1 MTRTA
6 DRSEAAPLPLC
17 PPALLTDH
25 CTALLAA
32 RGLPAMEAETVAQ
45 SLVHA
50 NLRGVDSHGV
60 TRMPIYIDR
69 LERGI
74 VNPRPD
80 IGIVHDRGAT
90 LSIDGDNGMGAVVA
104 SRALDL
110 ALTRVEAHGSVT
122 IGIHNSNHY
131 GSGAYYAEKAVQ
143 RDTVAFLYSNAPPT
157 MAPWGGVDPYLG
169 TNPYTFAA
177 PAGDFPP
184 VILDMATSV
193 VARGKIIMAA
203 NSGEPIPPG
212 WAIDKEGIETRDP
225 QAALAGS
232 VLPFGGA
239 KGYGIA
245 MMIDVMAGVM
255 TGAAFGPRIGD
266 LYKTLDAP
274 QDVGV
279 FMHLVHAGAFL
290 PADMFKQR
298 VDAMISQIKAN
309 RPARDVEE
317 VMVPGEIEARMAK
330 RRAREG
336 IPLPVD
342 LVDQLDRLASGDMP
356 SLCRA
361 LGVGS
366 HRTEEPRQ

>member
-1 MTRTA
+1 MTHTA
-6 DRSEAAPLPLC
+6 DRSEASPLPLC
-17 PPALLTDH
+17 PSALLTDH
-25 CTALLAA
+25 CATLLAA

-80 IGIVHDRGAT
+80 IGIAHDRGAT

-110 ALTRVEAHGSVT
+110 ALDRVETHGSVT
-122 IGIHNSNHY
+122 VGIHNSNHY
-131 GSGAYYAEKAVQ
+131 GSGAYYAEKAT
-143 RDTVAFLYSNAPPT
+143 RHDTVAFLYSNAPPT

-177 PAGDFPP
+177 PAGRFPP
-184 VILDMATSV
+184 IMLDMATSV

-203 NSGEPIPPG
+203 NAGKPIPPG
-212 WAIDKEGIETRDP
+212 WAIDRDGVETRDAL
-225 QAALAGS
+225 AALEGS

-245 MMIDVMAGVM
+245 MMIDMMAGVM

-266 LYKTLDAP
+266 LYKTLDVP
-274 QDVGV
+274 QNVGV
-279 FMHLVHAGAFL
+279 FIHLVHAGAFQ
-290 PADMFKQR
+290 PAEAFKR
-298 VDAMISQIKAN
+298 RMDEMIREIKAN
-309 RPARDVEE
+309 RPARGVEE
-317 VMVPGEIEARMAK
+317 VMVPGEIEARMAE
-330 RRAREG
+330 RRARDG
-336 IPLPVD
+336 IPLPVE
-342 LVDQLDRLASGDMP
+342 LVDQLDRLASPDMS
-356 SLCRA
+356 SLGRA
-361 LGVGS
+361 LGLDG
-366 HRTEEPRQ
+366 HRPEETER

>member
-1 MTRTA
+1 MTQTA

-25 CTALLAA
+25 CAALLAA
-32 RGLPAMEAETVAQ
+32 RGLPPNEAETVAQ

-60 TRMPIYIDR
+60 TRMPIYVDR

-80 IGIVHDRGAT
+80 IAIVHDRRAT
-90 LSIDGDNGMGAVVA
+90 LSVDGDNGMGAVVA

-110 ALTRVEAHGSVT
+110 ALDRVETHGSVT
-122 IGIHNSNHY
+122 MGIHNSNHY
-131 GSGAYYAEKAVQ
+131 GSGAYYAEKAVR
-143 RDTVAFLYSNAPPT
+143 RDMVAFLYSNAPPT

-177 PAGDFPP
+177 PAGRFPP
-184 VILDMATSV
+184 VMLDMATSV

-203 NSGEPIPPG
+203 NSGKQIPSG
-212 WAIDKEGIETRDP
+212 WAIDGDGVETRDA
-225 QAALAGS
+225 QAALEGS

-245 MMIDVMAGVM
+245 MMIDMMAGVM

-266 LYKTLDAP
+266 LYNTLDAP
-274 QDVGV
+274 QNVGA
-279 FMHLVHAGAFL
+279 FIHLVHAGAFQ
-290 PADMFKQR
+290 PAEAFKR
-298 VDAMISQIKAN
+298 RMDEMISEIKAN
-309 RPARDVEE
+309 RPARGIDE
-317 VMVPGEIEARMAK
+317 VMVPGEIEARMAE
-330 RRAREG
+330 RRACEG
-336 IPLPVD
+336 IPLPID
-342 LVDQLDRLASGDMP
+342 LVVQLDRLAPPDAP
-356 SLCRA
+356 SLGGA
-361 LGVGS
+361 LGLDG
-366 HRTEEPRQ
+366 HRPEETRQ